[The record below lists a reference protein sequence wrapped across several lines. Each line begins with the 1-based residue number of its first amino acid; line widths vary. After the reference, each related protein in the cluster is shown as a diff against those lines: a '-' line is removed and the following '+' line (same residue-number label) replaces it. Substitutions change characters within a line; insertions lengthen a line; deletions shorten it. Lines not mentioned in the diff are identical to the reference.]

1 FADGSQTITTAP
13 SVPTHSYATDGSYD
27 VTVTVTSD
35 QNCVTTVTDNLVI
48 FPFPQAT
55 ITPIGDICI
64 NNQAAINTNTIITSG
79 SISSYTLN
87 FGDAV
92 QTVTNSL
99 ASIVPH
105 LYTAYGTFTVSLNAI
120 SNQGCARTFSNTV
133 SVYPNPFPNF
143 FATNFCLNQTTA

>member
-1 FADGSQTITTAP
+1 TYTTHGTYTPTLTTTSNYGCVNSISNTLTIYPLPFISIAPPDACIGTNILFANSPTLAIGTYSTFAWNFADGSQTITTTP

-64 NNQAAINTNTIITSG
+64 NTQAAI
-79 SISSYTLN
+79 
-87 FGDAV
+87 
-92 QTVTNSL
+92 
-99 ASIVPH
+99 
-105 LYTAYGTFTVSLNAI
+105 
-120 SNQGCARTFSNTV
+120 
-133 SVYPNPFPNF
+133 
-143 FATNFCLNQTTA
+143 